1 MESWVVALLLWP
13 FTRNQFFE
21 FCKPFFLFPKRQ
33 SKGARGFIEWLRYTA
48 AHVTR
53 GYQNLLENWIRLYH
67 CLSPISKGPEGI
79 CGFVYENQRE
89 WKITKF
95 YPHSMDCVIFFFL
108 TSNEDA
114 FFTDCMHI
122 CNFPF
127 CVRCTSFWRI
137 DNGRGESHRVLRM
150 VQQGIY

>member
-13 FTRNQFFE
+13 FTRNQFFWVLQTF
-21 FCKPFFLFPKRQ
+21 FCFPKRQ

-95 YPHSMDCVIFFFL
+95 YPHSMDCVIFFLNQQWRCIFYWLHAYLQLSILRPVYQFL
-108 TSNEDA
+108 KN
-114 FFTDCMHI
+114 
-122 CNFPF
+122 
-127 CVRCTSFWRI
+127 W
-137 DNGRGESHRVLRM
+137 
-150 VQQGIY
+150 

>member
-1 MESWVVALLLWP
+1 MESWVVPLLLWP
-13 FTRNQFFE
+13 FTRNHFFE
-21 FCKPFFLFPKRQ
+21 FWKPFFLFPKRQ

-89 WKITKF
+89 WKITRF
-95 YPHSMDCVIFFFL
+95 YPHSMDCVIFFLNQQWRCIFYWLHAYLQLSFL
-108 TSNEDA
+108 RPVYQFLKN
-114 FFTDCMHI
+114 
-122 CNFPF
+122 
-127 CVRCTSFWRI
+127 W
-137 DNGRGESHRVLRM
+137 
-150 VQQGIY
+150 